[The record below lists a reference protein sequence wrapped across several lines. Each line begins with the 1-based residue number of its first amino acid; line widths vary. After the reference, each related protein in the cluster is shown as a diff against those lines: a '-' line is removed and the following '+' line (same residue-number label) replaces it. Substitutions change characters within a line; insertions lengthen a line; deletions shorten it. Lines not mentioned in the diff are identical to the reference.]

1 METLKT
7 RIKETDLL
15 QNTKEDFTQNQ
26 DTAKMLEA
34 HKYAIHFDILP
45 EISYLN
51 QELPIIIADLLQ
63 LFHQFPKDVWISQQS
78 VDEGLDFC
86 RVVFW
91 VFSES
96 SDALKTFSIWF
107 QALFRESQ
115 VANVLECLVACALD
129 EPDAASVEL
138 TDWTR
143 LHALEAD
150 VEKVIQTEKEKNKID
165 M

>member
-1 METLKT
+1 M
-7 RIKETDLL
+7 
-15 QNTKEDFTQNQ
+15 QNTKEDYILNHGA
-26 DTAKMLEA
+26 AKLLEA

-51 QELPIIIADLLQ
+51 QEIPIIIAELLPI
-63 LFHQFPKDVWISQQS
+63 LHQFPEDVWISQQS
-78 VDEGLDFC
+78 IDEGLDFC

-107 QALFRESQ
+107 QAIFREAQ
-115 VANVLECLVACALD
+115 VAETLERLVGCALD
-129 EPDAASVEL
+129 DPDAAEIEL

-150 VEKVIQTEKEKNKID
+150 VEKAIQAVKGKKYID
-165 M
+165 R

>member
-1 METLKT
+1 MS
-7 RIKETDLL
+7 
-15 QNTKEDFTQNQ
+15 NTIEEYTQNQ
-26 DTAKMLEA
+26 DNKRALEA

-51 QELPIIIADLLQ
+51 QGIPIIIAELLPI
-63 LFHQFPKDVWISQQS
+63 LHQFPEDVWISQQS
-78 VDEGLDFC
+78 IDEGLDCC

-107 QALFRESQ
+107 QAIFREAQ
-115 VANVLECLVACALD
+115 VAETLERLVGCALD
-129 EPDAASVEL
+129 DPDAAEIEL

-143 LHALEAD
+143 LNALEAD
-150 VEKVIQTEKEKNKID
+150 VEKAIQTEKGKKYID
-165 M
+165 R